1 MDLISKDYTERFVK
15 NGCNDVELYS
25 HIEDL
30 DTMFSG
36 ETMPLKQHLPIFEKV
51 QNANVKINPSL
62 LKKKENKQEEISKL
76 ETKLE
81 LALSRTNDMD

>member
-1 MDLISKDYTERFVK
+1 LDLISKDYTERFVK

-36 ETMPLKQHLPIFEKV
+36 ETMPLKQHLAIFEKV
-51 QNANVKINPSL
+51 QNANAKINPSL
-62 LKKKENKQEEISKL
+62 LKKFYIIATIFHKAFCIVL
-76 ETKLE
+76 
-81 LALSRTNDMD
+81 

>member
-1 MDLISKDYTERFVK
+1 
-15 NGCNDVELYS
+15 
-25 HIEDL
+25 
-30 DTMFSG
+30 
-36 ETMPLKQHLPIFEKV
+36 MPLKQHLPIFEKV
-51 QNANVKINPSL
+51 QNANAKINPSL